1 MTLHTAPDFPPSPTH
16 TTQSAASRS
25 VLREARAR
33 STGRTRAYE
42 IAVLRQDGSVFVT
55 EGYAPATPLFEEPFS
70 AFAHG
75 TLIRTTQGEIPVE
88 DLCPGDRIVQAD
100 GLHAPLLW
108 VGSSK
113 FVPADIGHRTPL
125 VRVMA
130 DSLGLARPSGFL
142 TFGPAARILH
152 TPQNLRG
159 AEQTRKV
166 FTLMRDLVDGVNI
179 IEIQPPTPVRL
190 YHLGLARHAAISV
203 SGLEMETFHPGP
215 STIAALPLHQRDA
228 FLSMFPH
235 ISGAKDFGPLCHP
248 RASERSDPIYAAQ

>member
-1 MTLHTAPDFPPSPTH
+1 MTLHTAPDFIPSNTH
-16 TTQSAASRS
+16 TQYSTTASRS
-25 VLREARAR
+25 VLHDARAR
-33 STGRTRAYE
+33 SGGRTRAYE
-42 IAVLRQDGSVFVT
+42 IAALRPDGTVFVT
-55 EGYAPATPLFEEPFS
+55 EGYVPATPLFEEPFS
-70 AFAHG
+70 AFARG
-75 TLIRTTQGEIPVE
+75 TLISTPQGETPVE
-88 DLCPGDRIVQAD
+88 DLCPGDRIVRAD
-100 GLHAPLLW
+100 GTEAPLLW
-108 VGSSK
+108 IGSSK
-113 FVPADIGHRTPL
+113 FVPADTGHRTPW

-130 DSLGLARPSGFL
+130 DSLGLSRPSSFL

-159 AEQTRKV
+159 AGTGHKV

-215 STIAALPLHQRDA
+215 ATIAALPVHQRDA

-235 ISGAKDFGPLCHP
+235 IGATTGFGPLCHP
-248 RASERSDPIYAAQ
+248 RA